1 MKTKK
6 SLLLAL
12 ALLGSCAA
20 TQHAKSL
27 KVRIVNLRSDRGAVL
42 YVAMKGDIT
51 KGVKSDARPL
61 CGRAVPE
68 RGAVEFSFDAIE
80 ADSLTVSIFHDEN
93 GNFRLD
99 REEGRPAE
107 GCLHLT
113 IALPDAENTAE
124 LELRYDFGR
133 TDNEKTK

>member
-12 ALLGSCAA
+12 ALLGYCTA
-20 TQHAKSL
+20 TLHAKSL

-61 CGRAVPE
+61 YGRAVPE

-80 ADSLTVSIFHDEN
+80 ADSLTVSILHDEN

-107 GCLHLT
+107 GCLHLA
-113 IALPDAENTAE
+113 IALPDEENSAE
-124 LELRYDFGR
+124 LELRYDFAA
-133 TDNEKTK
+133 TEAEESK

>member
-20 TQHAKSL
+20 TLHAKSL
-27 KVRIVNLRSDRGAVL
+27 KVRIVNLRSDKGAVL
-42 YVAMKGDIT
+42 VTAMKGDP
-51 KGVKSDARPL
+51 KEYMKSGGLPL
-61 CGRAVPE
+61 TARAVPE
-68 RGAVEFSFDAIE
+68 QGYVSFSFDTE
-80 ADSLTVSIFHDEN
+80 ADSLTLSILHDEN

-113 IALPDAENTAE
+113 IALPDAQNTAE

>member
-20 TQHAKSL
+20 TLHAKSL
-27 KVRIVNLRSDRGAVL
+27 KVRIVNLRSDQGAVL

-80 ADSLTVSIFHDEN
+80 ADSIADEN

>member
-6 SLLLAL
+6 GLLLAL
-12 ALLGSCAA
+12 ALLGSCTA
-20 TQHAKSL
+20 TLHAKSL

-61 CGRAVPE
+61 YGRAVPE

-80 ADSLTVSIFHDEN
+80 ADSLTVSILHDEN

-107 GCLHLT
+107 GCLHLA
-113 IALPDAENTAE
+113 IALPDEENSAE
-124 LELRYDFGR
+124 LELRYDFAAA
-133 TDNEKTK
+133 EAEESK